1 MFLKFEYLKEF
12 NNIHKSNYL
21 NDSDFFLNYL
31 SFISAAGFYQEALD
45 HVARQGYGNASFEVG
60 GEEGLDI
67 VEEFYLDESKQES
80 SQSSHDLSHVQDI
93 QKGLQQSVQALN

>member
-1 MFLKFEYLKEF
+1 MDLTLRDGVNLQEAITAAKQIDEQSK
-12 NNIHKSNYL
+12 
-21 NDSDFFLNYL
+21 
-31 SFISAAGFYQEALD
+31 AAGLYQEALD
-45 HVARQGYGNASFEVG
+45 FVARQGYGNASFEVG
-60 GEEGLDI
+60 GDEGLDI

>member
-1 MFLKFEYLKEF
+1 MDLTLRDGV
-12 NNIHKSNYL
+12 NL
-21 NDSDFFLNYL
+21 QDA
-31 SFISAAGFYQEALD
+31 ISSAKQIDEQSKAAGFYQEALD

-67 VEEFYLDESKQES
+67 VEEFYTDDSKLQQQPEPT
-80 SQSSHDLSHVQDI
+80 HDLSHVQDI